1 MSFILDA
8 LKKSDQ
14 QRRRG
19 ATPTLL
25 TVPAAIAEP
34 RQPAVFIYWI
44 PAAVI
49 LGAGILI
56 GWLRP
61 WQPEKGAPAVTT
73 TITAQQTDSSLRQI
87 PAVTPAL
94 PETNRRPEPVPPQ
107 LAPRIQERLSDA
119 PRKAGPASIPDKRV
133 DAVPA
138 EVAPEQGVVELQE
151 LPLSIRRELP
161 EMRIAMHAYSPKP
174 DARLVSIND
183 QLLREGDRAAAGVK
197 LEQITPDGMIFSYKE
212 YRFHRGVR

>member
-25 TVPAAIAEP
+25 TVPEAIAEP
-34 RQPAVFIYWI
+34 RQPAVFTYWI
-44 PAAVI
+44 LAAVV
-49 LGAGILI
+49 LSAGIVI

-61 WQPEKGAPAVTT
+61 LQPEKA
-73 TITAQQTDSSLRQI
+73 
-87 PAVTPAL
+87 TPPVL
-94 PETNRRPEPVPPQ
+94 PETNRRPEPAPPQ

-119 PRKAGPASIPDKRV
+119 PRKPAPVSIPDERV
-133 DAVPA
+133 NPVPA
-138 EVAPEQGVVELQE
+138 EAAPEHGVIELGE
-151 LPLSIRRELP
+151 LPLSLRRELP
-161 EMRIAMHAYSPKP
+161 EMRIEMHAYSPKP

-183 QLLREGDRAAAGVK
+183 KLLREGDSVAAGVK

-212 YRFHRGVR
+212 YRFRRGAR